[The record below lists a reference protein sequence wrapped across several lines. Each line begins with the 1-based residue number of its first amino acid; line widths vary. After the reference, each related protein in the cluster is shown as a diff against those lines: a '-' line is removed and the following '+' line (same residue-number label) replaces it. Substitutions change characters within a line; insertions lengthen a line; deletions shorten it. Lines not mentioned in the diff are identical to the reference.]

1 RPRPAAVAPGGASAE
16 LAVIPAG
23 DPGRGEAGGD
33 PVGGLG
39 GGGGA
44 QVGGWRGS
52 AVAQG
57 EGDAD
62 VEDLGGVAD
71 QLGVAFKA
79 GAAELL
85 VGVAGLGQEGG
96 PGVALQAAGLLG
108 GGVGPAVDAAGG
120 RDVPE
125 RGQMRAP
132 AGADGGAG
140 HRALGAKEGGQLV
153 L

>member
-44 QVGGWRGS
+44 QVGGWRGR

-62 VEDLGGVAD
+62 VQDLGGVAD

-85 VGVAGLGQEGG
+85 VGVAGLGREGG
-96 PGVALQAAGLLG
+96 PGGAPGRTVAQVTVRWEPRKAASSSSLMRIWRRRSMA
-108 GGVGPAVDAAGG
+108 AVYGCDAGSLAGS
-120 RDVPE
+120 
-125 RGQMRAP
+125 
-132 AGADGGAG
+132 
-140 HRALGAKEGGQLV
+140 
-153 L
+153 